1 MKLRK
6 KLGNLGANLKN
17 VPTLVA
23 KALGLLLIFLIRG
36 LRPFLGPSHCK
47 YPISCTNY
55 AAEQLKTKP
64 LLAAIWLIT
73 KRVLSCN
80 PFMDPK

>member
-1 MKLRK
+1 MSFRKLN
-6 KLGNLGANLKN
+6 KLGAYLKKASK
-17 VPTLVA
+17 LIA
-23 KALGLLLIFLIRG
+23 KAIGFLLIFLIRG

-47 YPISCTNY
+47 YPISCTDY
-55 AAEQLKTKP
+55 AAEQLKTQP
-64 LLAAIWLIT
+64 LFRAIWQIT